1 MNKIKFSSGGQ
12 PLFLEDVKLLQDNQE
27 KMLETLLYALCEDNN
42 VLLSGGEIELEGDD
56 YVIRGGK
63 AFIGG
68 DIVEWD
74 TLNLGGE
81 EQLNDDIFLCV
92 RELEEDEREF
102 GDGFMRKCRI
112 NRNVYLN
119 NTTEGSIGY
128 INMLNP
134 YRFDTVLKGVLGFSS
149 SSLSWYKEEIHE
161 ELIYNG
167 FDDIEILHVP
177 TTGGVQIKLNMS
189 SKNAAWGDNVKGVIC
204 SWPGELATRLKGKY
218 TPVIF
223 VGGDGKVYSDII
235 EWARDG
241 TELCL
246 LDAGGGE
253 VKHSPYG
260 EIKGQFTIY

>member
-27 KMLETLLYALCEDNN
+27 EIIKSLLYALCKEHN
-42 VLLSGGEIELEGDD
+42 VLLQGGKFAEVDGGYI
-56 YVIRGGK
+56 ITGGK

-68 DIVEWD
+68 DIVVWED
-74 TLNLGGE
+74 LPIDESLLE
-81 EQLNDDIFLCV
+81 DDWYLCV
-92 RELEEDEREF
+92 KEVEEDEREF
-102 GDGFMRKCRI
+102 GDGF
-112 NRNVYLN
+112 NRNCRVNKVVYLS
-119 NTTEGSIGY
+119 NTTSGAVGCIDLWNTKDFVE
-128 INMLNP
+128 
-134 YRFDTVLKGVLGFSS
+134 VLEGVLGFSNNPI
-149 SSLSWYKEEIHE
+149 SWNKVSIRE

-167 FDDIEILHVP
+167 FDNIEFYSIPISNGTEV
-177 TTGGVQIKLNMS
+177 KLSMS
-189 SKNAAWGDNVKGVIC
+189 SENAAWHENAKGVIC
-204 SWPGELATRLKGKY
+204 SWPGELATRLQGKY

-235 EWARDG
+235 EWARNG
-241 TELCL
+241 TDLCL

>member
-27 KMLETLLYALCEDNN
+27 EIIKSLLYALCEEHD
-42 VLLSGGEIELEGDD
+42 VLLQGGEFAEADGGYI
-56 YVIRGGK
+56 ITGGK

-68 DIVEWD
+68 DIVVWED
-74 TLNLGGE
+74 LPIDESLFE
-81 EQLNDDIFLCV
+81 DDWYLCV
-92 RELEEDEREF
+92 KEVEEDEREF

-112 NRNVYLN
+112 NKTAYLS
-119 NTTEGSIGY
+119 NTTEGAVGY
-128 INMLNP
+128 IDVINP
-134 YRFDTVLKGVLGFSS
+134 HSFDKVLKGVLGLSS
-149 SSLSWYKEEIHE
+149 SSLSWYEAEIRDD
-161 ELIYNG
+161 LIYNG
-167 FDDIEILHVP
+167 FDIEVLHIP
-177 TTGGVQIKLNMS
+177 TTGGTQVKLNMS
-189 SKNAAWGDNVKGVIC
+189 SKNAAWGERVKGVIC
-204 SWPGELATRLKGKY
+204 SWPGELASRLKGKY

-253 VKHSPYG
+253 VKHSPHG